1 VKRFEIVTEADARV
15 IEYGST
21 ITLASGGHVTPLAL
35 DTLRTRRVTIVRDGS
50 DPDVSSLV
58 PVARIARVAVAGDH
72 SSVELKKSLVAYLRG
87 RGLAVDDLGTHSES
101 PVDYPNTAAAVG
113 RAVARGEAD
122 AGIVID
128 SSGIG
133 SAIAA
138 NKIEGIRAAMCPTPA
153 LARSAREHNGIN
165 VLSLGSTT
173 TTGGDA
179 LAIVTAFLETAM
191 REPRYIRRLAL
202 IRQLE
207 ARTR

>member
-1 VKRFEIVTEADARV
+1 
-15 IEYGST
+15 
-21 ITLASGGHVTPLAL
+21 
-35 DTLRTRRVTIVRDGS
+35 
-50 DPDVSSLV
+50 
-58 PVARIARVAVAGDH
+58 
-72 SSVELKKSLVAYLRG
+72 
-87 RGLAVDDLGTHSES
+87 
-101 PVDYPNTAAAVG
+101 
-113 RAVARGEAD
+113 
-122 AGIVID
+122 
-128 SSGIG
+128 
-133 SAIAA
+133 
-138 NKIEGIRAAMCPTPA
+138 MCPTPA